1 MPKSK
6 ILFFLFF
13 LLTVPFYTIAT
24 PFFYNSVSYNALY
37 KTQINSETKTPEFCT
52 VYFKPGKSIFMKIF
66 PYEDR
71 VKADVVI
78 YGQRIYNKT
87 VIPISWEKVLQKNFE
102 DIIEASCAV
111 IDWDLLLAAQNKAH
125 TRNIQMITTRID
137 KALPDIKL
145 ADYKAMSE
153 KGEWTDI
160 PDGSEYNRSLINS
173 FGFVKWIGDG
183 FYKPATGHLM
193 NLNDLVLQ
201 HFEEAPN
208 NNWLIKETFKRN
220 PYFGMDWIKNIGLKL
235 NRLSVPDVSIDEI
248 EVRSLPFYGFTET
261 AGFDT
266 SALRFVMYY
275 LAAKEPSRFYF
286 ISYSRPSRWNGDRT
300 LLEHS
305 KTAVAF
311 PTVDYR
317 GLLDIAYYENGE
329 KIAAD
334 EIEEKIGDADI
345 YLIGVET
352 STLFHLPPV
361 KNLSILYR

>member
-1 MPKSK
+1 MPKSNRF
-6 ILFFLFF
+6 FFLLF
-13 LLTVPFYTIAT
+13 LLTVPFCVTAA

-37 KTQINSETKTPEFCT
+37 KTEINKETGTPEFCT
-52 VYFKPGKSIFMKIF
+52 VYFKPGKSIYMRIF

-71 VKADVVI
+71 VKADVVV
-78 YGQRIYNKT
+78 YGQRIYNRT
-87 VIPISWEKVLQKNFE
+87 VIPISWEKILEKNFE
-102 DIIEASCAV
+102 DIIDASRAV

-125 TRNIQMITTRID
+125 TRNIQTITERID
-137 KALPDIKL
+137 AALPEINL
-145 ADYKAMSE
+145 ADSKAMSE
-153 KGEWTDI
+153 KGKWVDI
-160 PDGSEYNRSLINS
+160 PDGSEYSRALVNS

-183 FYKPATGHLM
+183 FYKPATGYLM
-193 NLNDLVLQ
+193 NLNDLVLR

-266 SALRFVMYY
+266 PALRFVMYY

-286 ISYSRPSRWNGDRT
+286 ISYSRPSRWDGDRT

-305 KTAVAF
+305 RTAVAF
-311 PTVDYR
+311 PSIDYR
-317 GLLDIAYYENGE
+317 GLLNIAYYENGKKFSAE
-329 KIAAD
+329 
-334 EIEEKIGDADI
+334 EIENRIGDADI
-345 YLIGVET
+345 YLIGVEL

>member
-1 MPKSK
+1 MA
-6 ILFFLFF
+6 
-13 LLTVPFYTIAT
+13 VPFSTIAA
-24 PFFYNSVSYNALY
+24 PFFYNSVSYNAVY
-37 KTQINSETKTPEFCT
+37 QPRIDAETKET
-52 VYFKPGKSIFMKIF
+52 VSYTIYFKPEKSVRMDVF

-71 VKADVVI
+71 IKADVIV
-78 YGQRIYNKT
+78 YGQRIYNGT
-87 VIPISWEKVLQKNFE
+87 VIPLSWEKFLSLNFE
-102 DIIEASCAV
+102 DIIDASRMV
-111 IDWDLLLAAQNKAH
+111 IDWDLLLAAQNKAQSR
-125 TRNIQMITTRID
+125 TVQIITERID

-153 KGEWTDI
+153 RGKWVDI
-160 PDGSEYNRSLINS
+160 SDGSEYSRALVNS
-173 FGFVKWIGDG
+173 FGFVKWIADG
-183 FYKPATGHLM
+183 FYKPATGRLM
-193 NLNDLVLQ
+193 NLNDLVFK

-208 NNWLIKETFKRN
+208 NNWLIKETFRRN

-235 NRLSVPDVSIDEI
+235 NRLSVPDITANEI
-248 EVRSLPFYGFTET
+248 EVRTVPFYGFTET

-286 ISYSRPSRWNGDRT
+286 ISYSRPSQWTGDRT

-311 PTVDYR
+311 PTIDYR
-317 GLLDIAYYENGE
+317 GLLDLSYYENGK
-329 KIAAD
+329 KIDAED
-334 EIEEKIGDADI
+334 IEERIGDANI

-352 STLFHLPPV
+352 STMFYLPPV

>member
-1 MPKSK
+1 MSKSNVT
-6 ILFFLFF
+6 LF
-13 LLTVPFYTIAT
+13 LLFLLSVPFYISAA

-37 KTQINSETKTPEFCT
+37 KIQINEETQQPESCT
-52 VYFKPGKSIFMKIF
+52 VYFKPGKSIFMTMT
-66 PYEDR
+66 PYDDR
-71 VKADVVI
+71 VRADVIV
-78 YGQRIYNKT
+78 YGQRIYNGT
-87 VIPISWEKVLQKNFE
+87 VIPVSWEKVLQKNFE
-102 DIIEASCAV
+102 DIIDASAAV

-125 TRNIQMITTRID
+125 TRNIQLITERID
-137 KALPDIKL
+137 KALPDISL

-153 KGEWTDI
+153 NGKWVDI
-160 PDGSEYNRSLINS
+160 PDGSEYSRALINS

-183 FYKPATGHLM
+183 FYKPATGKLM
-193 NLNDLVLQ
+193 NLNDLVLS
-201 HFEEAPN
+201 HFEESTG

-235 NRLSVPDVSIDEI
+235 NRLSVPDASIDEI

-286 ISYSRPSRWNGDRT
+286 ISYSRPSEWAGDRT

-311 PTVDYR
+311 PTIDYR
-317 GLLDIAYYENGE
+317 GLLDIAYYENG
-329 KIAAD
+329 KKFAAE
-334 EIEEKIGDADI
+334 EIEKRIGDADI
-345 YLIGVET
+345 YLIGVEI

>member
-1 MPKSK
+1 MPKSNTV
-6 ILFFLFF
+6 FF
-13 LLTVPFYTIAT
+13 LLFLLAVPFCAVAA
-24 PFFYNSVSYNALY
+24 PFFYNSVSYNAVY
-37 KTQINSETKTPEFCT
+37 QPRIDAKTKETVSYT
-52 VYFKPGKSIFMKIF
+52 VYFKPEESVRMDIF

-71 VKADVVI
+71 IKTDVIV
-78 YGQRIYNKT
+78 YGQRIYNGT
-87 VIPISWEKVLQKNFE
+87 VIPLSWETVCLLNFE
-102 DIIEASCAV
+102 DIIEASRMV
-111 IDWDLLLAAQNKAH
+111 IDWDLLLAAQNKAQ
-125 TRNIQMITTRID
+125 TRTVQVITERID
-137 KALPDIKL
+137 KTLPDIKL

-153 KGEWTDI
+153 KGKWVDI
-160 PDGSEYNRSLINS
+160 SDGSEYSRALVNS
-173 FGFVKWIGDG
+173 FGFVKWIADG

-193 NLNDLVLQ
+193 NLNDLILK

-235 NRLSVPDVSIDEI
+235 NRLSVSDVTTDEI
-248 EVRSLPFYGFTET
+248 EVKTVPFYGFTET

-286 ISYSRPSRWNGDRT
+286 ISYSSPSQWDGDRT

-311 PTVDYR
+311 PTIDYR
-317 GLLDIAYYENGE
+317 GLLSLSYYENGK
-329 KIAAD
+329 KID
-334 EIEEKIGDADI
+334 PEEIEERIGDANI

-352 STLFHLPPV
+352 STLFYLPPV